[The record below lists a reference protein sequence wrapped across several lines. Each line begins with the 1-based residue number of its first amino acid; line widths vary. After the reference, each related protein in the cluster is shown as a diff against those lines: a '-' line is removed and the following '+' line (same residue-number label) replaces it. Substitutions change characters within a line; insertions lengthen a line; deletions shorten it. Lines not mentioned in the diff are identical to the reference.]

1 MICWNGGVFAQ
12 TAGLLQRLLPV
23 MVIACAGVVMAQ
35 APAHAACRCITSD
48 VRGDLDRADAVFG
61 GVVVDS
67 SGTSGGSKSDF
78 ATYQIEADTLYTGDV
93 RTSRVEVRSRNDDC
107 ALGELEADRRYVFF
121 VTEEGSELR
130 TDRCSGTTASSS
142 RLVRQIEQEVGEGA
156 PLGRSN
162 EPQEPVTVE
171 FTRVSDA
178 EPDSLTRMA
187 APGAALVLV
196 GLLGLLVVRRVR
208 D

>member
-1 MICWNGGVFAQ
+1 VICCNGGVFAT

-23 MVIACAGVVMAQ
+23 MVLACAGIVLAQ
-35 APAHAACRCITSD
+35 VPAHAACRCITSD
-48 VRGDLDRADAVFG
+48 VHGEINRADAVFG
-61 GVVVDS
+61 GVVVKS
-67 SGTSGGSKSDF
+67 SGTEPGSKSDF
-78 ATYQIEADTLYTGDV
+78 ATYEIAADTLYKGDV
-93 RTSRVEVRSRNDDC
+93 RTSSVAVRSKNDDC
-107 ALGELEADRRYVFF
+107 ALGDLKADRRYIFF
-121 VTEEGSELR
+121 VTEEGSELL

-142 RLVRQIEQEVGEGA
+142 RLVSQIEQEVGEGT

-171 FTRVSDA
+171 FTKVSDA
-178 EPDSLTRMA
+178 EPDSLTRIA